1 MAHRCKAPGLGML
14 VSPLH
19 VSHCGNSHSIRPC
32 VHCPSILVRQTCTAT
47 AVVIATLC
55 TANSLCMNS
64 VSVSL
69 EMNPSGFGATWG
81 DSRAVLGLGG
91 WHIHFVFSSAQ
102 LCCHHFFTIYS
113 FTSFV
118 GFVPCPLIYN
128 LQWWMSWLEH
138 WWRAQR
144 SVISIVNCRIPWIN
158 RILNVFCAFGTFL
171 RACLLQSLLLLLPV
185 AFGGSASC
193 ASVRPCVS
201 RNTFSCPWHTQC
213 ACLYGCVAQHLYYL

>member
-1 MAHRCKAPGLGML
+1 MNLRKDH
-14 VSPLH
+14 
-19 VSHCGNSHSIRPC
+19 SHASK
-32 VHCPSILVRQTCTAT
+32 
-47 AVVIATLC
+47 
-55 TANSLCMNS
+55 NSLCIQS
-64 VSVSL
+64 VSLSL
-69 EMNPSGFGATWG
+69 EMNLSIRCYLE
-81 DSRAVLGLGG
+81 DSRAVGVG
-91 WHIHFVFSSAQ
+91 WMAYTSYVASVL
-102 LCCHHFFTIYS
+102 LCCHHFL
-113 FTSFV
+113 TSFNSFA